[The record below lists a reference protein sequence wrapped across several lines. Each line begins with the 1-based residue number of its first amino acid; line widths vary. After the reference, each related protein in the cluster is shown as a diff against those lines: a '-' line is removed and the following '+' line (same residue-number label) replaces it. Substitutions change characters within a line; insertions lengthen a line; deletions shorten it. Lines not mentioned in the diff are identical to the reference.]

1 MTNRTD
7 TSILVVEDDFSL
19 REAIVDTL
27 DLAGYQV
34 MGADNGRMALDV
46 IEKEDISMVIS
57 DVQMPKMNGHQLL
70 KQIKRTY
77 PDIPVLL
84 MTAYGTIDKA
94 IVAMKDGA
102 ADYMV
107 KPFEPEVLVSTVSQY
122 ISQDD
127 SDYHMI
133 AVDPL
138 MIEVSSLAKRV
149 AGSDATV
156 MISGKSGTGKEVIAK
171 FIHQHSPRAEK
182 PFVAINCAA
191 IPENMLEATL
201 FGYEKG
207 SFTGAYKSS
216 AGKFEQAQGG
226 TLLLDEISEMDLG
239 LQAKILRVI
248 QEKEVER
255 LGGHEIIDLDV
266 RILATSNRNMREYV
280 KQGKFRE
287 DLFYRLNV
295 FPIQLPELQQRKED
309 IVPLAKHLIEKIAR
323 SNGQVI
329 PSISESAQ
337 SKLINNSWPGNIREL
352 DNVMQRAFILHLED
366 SIEVEDI
373 IFEQEPVVRVEEH
386 TEVVQ
391 TNNVVENTSV
401 MNAEAEKQTVEAIK
415 SEGKNTVITNNG
427 SKSLHSDLKNHEF
440 QVILDILQ
448 NTLGNRKL
456 TAERLGISQ
465 RTLRYKLAKMRDNG
479 MNIPTGYGNNKL
491 GVNPA

>member
-1 MTNRTD
+1 MNNNQA
-7 TSILVVEDDFSL
+7 SILVVEDDFSL

-34 MGADNGRMALDV
+34 FGADNGRMALEI
-46 IEKEDISMVIS
+46 IENKAVSMVIS

-70 KQIKRTY
+70 KQIKRNY

-107 KPFEPEVLVSTVSQY
+107 KPFEPEVLVSTVNQY
-122 ISQDD
+122 ISQYD
-127 SDYHMI
+127 SDYEMI
-133 AVDPL
+133 AVDPI
-138 MIEVSSLAKRV
+138 MQDVANMAKRV

-171 FIHQHSPRAEK
+171 YIHQHSPRIDK

-226 TLLLDEISEMDLG
+226 TLLLDEISEMDLA

-255 LGGHEIIDLDV
+255 LGGHEMIDLDV
-266 RILATSNRNMREYV
+266 RILATSNRNMREYI

-295 FPIQLPELQQRKED
+295 FPIQLPELQQRKND
-309 IVPLAKHLIEKIAR
+309 IIPLAKYLVEKIAR

-329 PSISESAQ
+329 PEISDTAQ
-337 SKLINNSWPGNIREL
+337 AKLINNNWPGNIREL
-352 DNVMQRAFILHLED
+352 DNVMQRAYILHLENG
-366 SIEVEDI
+366 IQAEDI
-373 IFEQEPVVRVEEH
+373 IFEQEPVVGIKENSDI
-386 TEVVQ
+386 VQ
-391 TNNVVENTSV
+391 INNTIENASVTNVQ
-401 MNAEAEKQTVEAIK
+401 AEKQTLEPLK
-415 SEGKNTVITNNG
+415 SIDKNTVLQNKE

-440 QVILDILQ
+440 QVILDILK

-479 MNIPTGYGNNKL
+479 MNIPTGYGSNKL

>member
-1 MTNRTD
+1 MANNTN

-27 DLAGYQV
+27 DLAGYDV
-34 MGADNGRMALDV
+34 MDADNGRMALEI
-46 IEKEDISMVIS
+46 IEKEAIDLVIS

-70 KQIKRTY
+70 KQLKRNF

-94 IVAMKDGA
+94 IEAMKDGA
-102 ADYMV
+102 ADYLV
-107 KPFEPEVLVSTVSQY
+107 KPFEPEVLVTTVSQY
-122 ISQDD
+122 IGQND
-127 SDYHMI
+127 SDYTMI
-133 AVDPL
+133 AIDPI
-138 MIEVSSLAKRV
+138 MQEVANLAKRV

-171 FIHQHSPRAEK
+171 YIHQNSPRANK

-207 SFTGAYKSS
+207 AFTGAYKSS
-216 AGKFEQAQGG
+216 SGKFEQAQGG
-226 TLLLDEISEMDLG
+226 TLLLDEISEMDLA

-255 LGGHEIIDLDV
+255 LGGHEMIDLDV

-280 KQGKFRE
+280 KEGKFRE
-287 DLFYRLNV
+287 DLYYRLNV
-295 FPIQLPELQQRKED
+295 FPLSLPQLQQRKED
-309 IVPLAKHLIEKIAR
+309 ILPLAKYLIEKIAR
-323 SNGQVI
+323 SNGKVI
-329 PSISESAQ
+329 PEFSEKAQ
-337 SKLINNSWPGNIREL
+337 NKLLNNNWPGNIREL
-352 DNVMQRAFILHLED
+352 DNVMQRAFILHLD
-366 SIEVEDI
+366 DRIEYEDI
-373 IFEQEPVVRVEEH
+373 IFEQE
-386 TEVVQ
+386 
-391 TNNVVENTSV
+391 
-401 MNAEAEKQTVEAIK
+401 
-415 SEGKNTVITNNG
+415 NTVLASVDTVSDRVTQMPEEKLETNVCEN
-427 SKSLHSDLKNHEF
+427 SATINSEINSAHPVINSQEKVKSLHSDLKNHEF

-448 NTLGNRKL
+448 NTLGNRKI

-479 MNIPTGYGNNKL
+479 MDIPTGYGQNKL
-491 GVNPA
+491 GAIPA